1 MIPLLK
7 VSLCLA
13 LSLAALAASA
23 QNRKPPL
30 SGPDAFDYV
39 VGTQTIGAAYQ
50 FTQEPRLVETA
61 RAILG
66 MGSNTI
72 KFALDADK
80 ADLPHPQTLADVV
93 RRDPAIQTVLGMP
106 FAHYLLWA
114 YAKNAP
120 GGQFRA
126 QNYPAQYKEIYDLT
140 RTLLQTYNG
149 TGKTFYLGNWEGDWH
164 LLHDY
169 NAAYVPT
176 PEEIQDMIGWVNTR
190 QKAVDDAKRD
200 TPHANVGVF
209 YYLEVN
215 RVLDAEQGKVR
226 MTSAV
231 LPKTNP
237 DFVSYSSY
245 DSLGGG
251 DIEARLK
258 HSLDFVQA
266 QLASK
271 PGIPGKRVF
280 IGEYGFPAIG
290 HSPQEQDSLTRQV
303 MRAGLSWGCPFVLY
317 WEMFNNEVTKDGKQR
332 GFWLIDDKNVKQPVY
347 ATHQRFYAQARRY
360 VADFQKTRHRLPTRA
375 EFGAAAIPWLAD
387 PPYSAL

>member
-1 MIPLLK
+1 MSLFK
-7 VSLCLA
+7 VCLCLA
-13 LSLAALAASA
+13 FCLVFSPAALAASA
-23 QNRKPPL
+23 QEKKSSL
-30 SGPDAFDYV
+30 SALDTFNFV

-72 KFALDADK
+72 KFSLDAGK
-80 ADLPHPQTLADVV
+80 ADVPPPQTLADVV
-93 RRDPAIQTVLGMP
+93 RRDPAIKTVLGMP

-140 RTLLQTYNG
+140 RTLLQNYNG

-176 PEEIQDMIGWVNTR
+176 PDEIQDMIGWVNTR

-200 TPHANVGVF
+200 TPHKNVRVF

-215 RVLDAEQGKVR
+215 RVLDAE
-226 MTSAV
+226 
-231 LPKTNP
+231 
-237 DFVSYSSY
+237 
-245 DSLGGG
+245 
-251 DIEARLK
+251 
-258 HSLDFVQA
+258 
-266 QLASK
+266 
-271 PGIPGKRVF
+271 
-280 IGEYGFPAIG
+280 
-290 HSPQEQDSLTRQV
+290 
-303 MRAGLSWGCPFVLY
+303 
-317 WEMFNNEVTKDGKQR
+317 
-332 GFWLIDDKNVKQPVY
+332 
-347 ATHQRFYAQARRY
+347 
-360 VADFQKTRHRLPTRA
+360 
-375 EFGAAAIPWLAD
+375 
-387 PPYSAL
+387 